1 MMKSLLAANRSEKD
15 SFRIPHSVQQSIPI
29 RRIYTDGIWQV
40 GQKYSKT
47 WRFSDINYAA
57 SSLDDRRSIFR
68 SYGAVLNSL
77 PTDATAKITI
87 INRRLNP
94 VDFQRT
100 MLMPECNDGLDYYR
114 GEYNQIILDKAAE
127 SNNLVQEKYITLSI
141 GVRKI
146 EQTRAYFRR
155 VDTNLSASFG
165 RLDSGAYAISCAD
178 RLRLLHDFF
187 RPGEEASFR
196 FDLSANIKRGID
208 FRDLICPDGLQFR
221 AGYFEM
227 GGKFGRVLFMRD
239 YASFISDEMIK
250 DLSDFSRNLLLSID
264 ILPIPTEE
272 AVREVQSRILG
283 VETDITR
290 WQQRQN
296 RQNNFTATVPY
307 DLEQQRKETRE
318 MLDDLTTR
326 DQRMLFAVV
335 TLVHLADSKEEL
347 DSDTETLQSIARKHL
362 CQLAKLSFQ
371 QQDGLITALP
381 LGLRRID
388 ALRTLTTEALAVLM
402 PFKAQEIRHRHGIYY
417 GQNAISKNLIL
428 ADRKELLNGNGFIL
442 GVSGSGKSFAAKR
455 EITEIALSTNDDIII
470 IDPEAEYRP
479 LVEGLGGE
487 VIEISATSPNHIN
500 ALDMESGY
508 NDGDNP
514 VVLKSEFLL
523 SLCEQLVGAGKL
535 SAKEKSIIDRCTAQV
550 YREFIRNGYLGVV
563 PTLQDF
569 HAALLE
575 QPEPEARDVALALE
589 LFTEGSLNTFAKYTN
604 VDTNSRILCYDIRD
618 LGKQLLPV
626 GMLVVLD
633 SVFNRIIRNRK
644 LGKNTWLYID
654 EIYLLFQH
662 EYSANFLFTLWKRM
676 RKYGAC
682 GTGLTQNVDDLLQ
695 SHTARTMLANSEFL
709 LMLNQASTD
718 RIELARLLN
727 ISDNQLSY
735 ISGVD
740 FGHGLLKCG
749 STIVPFV
756 DHFPKNGRLYQLM
769 TTKMSERVEQAS

>member
-100 MLMPECNDGLDYYR
+100 MLMPECSDGLDYYR

-141 GVRKI
+141 GLRKI

-165 RLDSGAYAISCAD
+165 RLDSGAYTISCAD

-307 DLEQQRKETRE
+307 DLEQMRTESKDLLE
-318 MLDDLTTR
+318 DLTAR
-326 DQRMLFAVV
+326 DQRLMFACV
-335 TLVHLADSKEEL
+335 TLVHIADSLEQL
-347 DSDTETLQSIARKHL
+347 DADTQTLQSIAQEKL
-362 CQLAKLSFQ
+362 CGFSVLRYQ
-371 QQDGLITALP
+371 QEDGLNTVLP
-381 LGLRRID
+381 YGLRRIH
-388 ALRTLTTEALAVLM
+388 ALRTLTTESCAVLM
-402 PFKAQEIRHRHGIYY
+402 PFRAQEIQDPGGLYY
-417 GQNAISKNLIL
+417 GVNAISKNLLIC
-428 ADRKELLNGNGFIL
+428 DRKRLISPHAFYL
-442 GVSGSGKSFAAKR
+442 GVSGSGKSVAMKNTIANV
-455 EITEIALSTNDDIII
+455 ALSTNDDIII
-470 IDPEAEYRP
+470 IDAEREYAPIARA
-479 LVEGLGGE
+479 LGGE
-487 VIEISATSPNHIN
+487 VIEISPNSQHHIN
-500 ALDMESGY
+500 PLDLQDGYEDGENPIAMKSELITSILEQQMGAGLLTGSQKSIYNRDTDARNNLYRTFLYASSDFSWGVQLVFDNKVILGTRARKTRTKSFNAFSSIDYPETAVFRDTRLVTFLRRPTDQPPVRFYERLEPAVFVLRLVPGMRADIIPLLAPHYRALVVESFGVGGLPEY
-508 NDGDNP
+508 EGDASYFDIIHRGIARGKL
-514 VVLKSEFLL
+514 VVMTTQVPNEGSNLAVYHVGGRLKSAL
-523 SLCEQLVGAGKL
+523 
-535 SAKEKSIIDRCTAQV
+535 R
-550 YREFIRNGYLGVV
+550 
-563 PTLQDF
+563 
-569 HAALLE
+569 LLE
-575 QPEPEARDVALALE
+575 AYDMTTEAAVAKLMWIMGQTRDFDEAERLFYRPVARD
-589 LFTEGSLNTFAKYTN
+589 
-604 VDTNSRILCYDIRD
+604 ILYE
-618 LGKQLLPV
+618 
-626 GMLVVLD
+626 
-633 SVFNRIIRNRK
+633 N
-644 LGKNTWLYID
+644 
-654 EIYLLFQH
+654 
-662 EYSANFLFTLWKRM
+662 
-676 RKYGAC
+676 
-682 GTGLTQNVDDLLQ
+682 
-695 SHTARTMLANSEFL
+695 
-709 LMLNQASTD
+709 
-718 RIELARLLN
+718 
-727 ISDNQLSY
+727 
-735 ISGVD
+735 
-740 FGHGLLKCG
+740 
-749 STIVPFV
+749 
-756 DHFPKNGRLYQLM
+756 
-769 TTKMSERVEQAS
+769 